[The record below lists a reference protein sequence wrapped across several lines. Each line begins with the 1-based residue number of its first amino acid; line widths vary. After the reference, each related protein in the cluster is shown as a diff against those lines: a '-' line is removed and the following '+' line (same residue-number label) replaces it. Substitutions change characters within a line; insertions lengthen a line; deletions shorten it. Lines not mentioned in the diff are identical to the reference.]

1 MSNTLTLL
9 VNATLYDVESL
20 CAQIKKFIEEGV
32 SHADTL
38 MIDLSQVQSVDN
50 SFLQLLL
57 AVKLDPSYPKGKI
70 KIINFSFETQEK
82 IEALHLSGW
91 LNAQ

>member
-9 VNATLYDVESL
+9 GDATLYDVENL
-20 CAQIKKFIEEGV
+20 CAQIKEFIEEGV
-32 SHADTL
+32 NHADAL
-38 MIDLSQVQSVDN
+38 IIDLSQVQSVDT

-57 AVKLDPSYPKGKI
+57 AVKIDPSYSKEKI
-70 KIINFSFETQEK
+70 KIVNFSPETQEK